1 MHSGRKL
8 DGWEFCRSAKQV
20 RAPRLRESRGRVWDG
35 ASGETQRSKAQE
47 LRRGGELGE
56 TEKQAKPDQERIVS
70 GSDGD
75 PLSSR

>member
-1 MHSGRKL
+1 M
-8 DGWEFCRSAKQV
+8 

-35 ASGETQRSKAQE
+35 ASGEAQRSKAQE

-56 TEKQAKPDQERIVS
+56 TEKQANPDHEGIVS

-75 PLSSR
+75 PLNSR